1 MLNSKAKEFV
11 PSFLSSNSST
21 PSSISTSTSSTPSFS
36 SSSTPSF
43 SSSLSTPSSS
53 YSRSPSPPNFTYD
66 SPLSNSP
73 TFLPQELDHSHIQDM
88 IRSDT
93 LIPFREDEE
102 YIDYEI
108 GFKNDHSIS
117 SISVKRWLTV
127 DQLYTAKAGYGGRV
141 GILAYVVDSN
151 GNKNYLLN
159 ISNRQLYSDF
169 GGGFSSKNAPYD
181 GLIREL
187 KQETPQ
193 WSEYFLDKLDDPET
207 KLYIYSTENIIAT
220 KTQLRLD
227 IMIVM
232 EVDPSIIKEFVPT
245 KEVLELVIANDQK
258 MRELFRD
265 GRKINNGLRLI
276 RSIYDDL
283 H

>member
-1 MLNSKAKEFV
+1 MLSSKAKAFV
-11 PSFLSSNSST
+11 PSFQSSSSTLSST
-21 PSSISTSTSSTPSFS
+21 PSSSTTSTPSFS
-36 SSSTPSF
+36 ST
-43 SSSLSTPSSS
+43 S
-53 YSRSPSPPNFTYD
+53 YSRSPSPPNFTSLYHE
-66 SPLSNSP
+66 SLLAPLSNSP
-73 TFLPQELDHSHIQDM
+73 LTLSPPQELDHSHIQDM
-88 IRSDT
+88 IRRDT

-102 YIDYEI
+102 FVDYEI
-108 GFKNDHSIS
+108 GLRSDHSIS

-151 GNKNYLLN
+151 GNRNYLLN

-169 GGGFSSKNAPYD
+169 GGGFSSKNSPYD

-193 WSEYFLDKLDDPET
+193 WSEYFLDKLDDPDT
-207 KLYIYSTENIIAT
+207 KLYIYSTENIIAA
-220 KTQLRLD
+220 KNQLRLD

-232 EVDPSIIKEFVPT
+232 EVDTSIIRDFIPT
-245 KEVLELVIANDQK
+245 KEVLELVIANDHK
-258 MRELFRD
+258 MREIFRD

-276 RSIYDDL
+276 SSVYDHL
-283 H
+283 Q